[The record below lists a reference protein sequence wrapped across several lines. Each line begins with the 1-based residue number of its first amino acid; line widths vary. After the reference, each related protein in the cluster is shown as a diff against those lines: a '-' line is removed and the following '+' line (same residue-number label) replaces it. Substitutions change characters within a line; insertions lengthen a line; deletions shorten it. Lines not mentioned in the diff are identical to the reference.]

1 MRRSEHEW
9 VDHIEG
15 ELRIAAA
22 EELASEERNTDQES
36 WPKLRLIVLA
46 LLIGYAAFVV
56 YVFYRFFLLRPLG

>member
-1 MRRSEHEW
+1 MERSEHEW

-36 WPKLRLIVLA
+36 WPKVRLIVLA
-46 LLIGYAAFVV
+46 LLVGYAAFVV